1 MKSESNLSFFI
12 ILTHISAGAHT
23 CRCTH
28 TPFCQTV
35 PNVFPGWTD
44 RSPMEEANLSSLQR
58 QEQTSTHYPDRRYML
73 TYVEMC
79 FCPKRAC
86 LRHCLQT
93 TTKSLS
99 NFYDISAYLPV
110 WFCIWSWDRYW
121 NCVSPNCLQ
130 SHTVES
136 RRKPSTTT
144 FLSPAD
150 RLGWANYRVF
160 QDTALKVHL
169 WLFFM
174 KNNIDEF

>member
-23 CRCTH
+23 CRCRH

-58 QEQTSTHYPDRRYML
+58 QEQTSTHYPHRRYML

-136 RRKPSTTT
+136 RREAIHYHLPVSRRQTG
-144 FLSPAD
+144 LSQLQSLP
-150 RLGWANYRVF
+150 RHCFKGP
-160 QDTALKVHL
+160 
-169 WLFFM
+169 FM
-174 KNNIDEF
+174 TIFYEK